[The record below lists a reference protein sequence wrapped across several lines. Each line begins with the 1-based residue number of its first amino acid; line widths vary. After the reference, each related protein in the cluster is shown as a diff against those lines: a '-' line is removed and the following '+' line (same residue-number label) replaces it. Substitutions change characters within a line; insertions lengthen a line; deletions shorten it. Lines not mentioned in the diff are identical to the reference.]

1 MTIRALIVDDEDL
14 ARRGIRSLL
23 RRADDVQIVGECRNG
38 REAIAAITHS
48 EPDLVFLD
56 IQMPGKTGFD
66 VIADLD
72 ESKCPFV
79 IFVTAFDKFALR
91 AFDVHALD
99 YLLKPVN
106 EERFFAALARARAAL
121 SSARDNQLIH
131 RFLQAAA
138 DFRQPRLGNTSA
150 SAIDRLP
157 VKANGKVMVVRTAD
171 IDWIEADHDYVLLHV
186 GEKSWILRET
196 IASVEMRL
204 ALSGF
209 VRIHR
214 SALVNVDRVRE
225 LRPRSKGEFDVVLR
239 DGKQLK
245 MTRNYR
251 AAVERL
257 VGSDI

>member
-1 MTIRALIVDDEDL
+1 MRTVIVDDEDL
-14 ARRGIRSLL
+14 ARRGLRTLL
-23 RRADDVQIVGECRNG
+23 RRADDVDILAECRNG
-38 REAIAAITHS
+38 REAIEAITHH

-66 VIADLD
+66 VIAEID
-72 ESKCPFV
+72 EGKCPYV
-79 IFVTAFDKFALR
+79 IFVTAFDKFALQ

-106 EERFFAALARARAAL
+106 EERFHAAL
-121 SSARDNQLIH
+121 SRARTVLSSMRDDSLIR
-131 RFLQAAA
+131 RFMQAAA
-138 DFRQPRLGNTSA
+138 GVRQLRAGNVNV

-157 VKANGKVMVVRTAD
+157 VKCNGKVVAVRIAD

-186 GEKSWILRET
+186 GDKSWILRET

-204 ALSGF
+204 TLSGL

-225 LRPRSKGEFDVVLR
+225 LRPRSKGEFDVVLL
-239 DGKQLK
+239 DGRQLK

-257 VGSDI
+257 VGLGI

>member
-14 ARRGIRSLL
+14 ARRGLRTLL
-23 RRADDVQIVGECRNG
+23 RGANDVEILAECRNG
-38 REAIAAITHS
+38 REAIEAITHS

-56 IQMPGKTGFD
+56 IQMPGKTGFE
-66 VIADLD
+66 VIAEIDAG
-72 ESKCPFV
+72 KCPYV
-79 IFVTAFDKFALR
+79 IFVTAFDKFALQ

-106 EERFFAALARARAAL
+106 EERFDAALSRARTVL
-121 SSARDNQLIH
+121 SSARDDSLVR

-138 DFRQPRLGNTSA
+138 DWRPPRAGDATV

-157 VKANGKVMVVRTAD
+157 VKTNGKVMVVRIAD

-186 GEKSWILRET
+186 GDKSWILRET

-225 LRPRSKGEFDVVLR
+225 LRPRSKGEFDVVLQ
-239 DGKQLK
+239 DGRQLK

-257 VGSDI
+257 VGLGI